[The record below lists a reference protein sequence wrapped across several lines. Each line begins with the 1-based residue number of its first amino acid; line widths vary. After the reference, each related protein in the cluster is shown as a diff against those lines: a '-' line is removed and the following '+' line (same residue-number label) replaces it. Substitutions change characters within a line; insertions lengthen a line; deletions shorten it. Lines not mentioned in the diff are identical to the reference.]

1 MSDSVATVPLVSG
14 LPDLRDF
21 VRDEPAP
28 REATVIVRGGPNT
41 VEKLVAHA
49 ERVRRAY
56 VLDGEPVLGISA
68 FAALDDI
75 GPASVGGIL
84 SGKLATYR
92 VVHLVALKDLL
103 TVGFLVLPTFGRPH
117 MTIVLSDLEGAE
129 PLLAALG
136 PGQSNPHYAE
146 MMRRRR
152 G

>member
-1 MSDSVATVPLVSG
+1 VSLVSR

-21 VRDEPAP
+21 VRDESAP
-28 REATVIVRGGPNT
+28 REATVLIRGGPDAL
-41 VEKLVAHA
+41 EKLAAHA

-56 VLDGEPVLGISA
+56 VLDGEPVLGISV

-75 GPASVGGIL
+75 GPASVDGIL

-92 VVHLVALKDLL
+92 VVHLVALKDL
-103 TVGFLVLPTFGRPH
+103 VAAGFTLLPTFGRPH
-117 MTIVLSDLEGAE
+117 MTIVLSGPDRVE

-136 PGQSNPHYAE
+136 PGSSNPHYAE
-146 MMRRRR
+146 MTRRRR